1 LILKARG
8 IMEEIE
14 SVTEEQN
21 GAPIPAVSAISGWT
35 RPQVGIVKVNWDA
48 ALNKEM
54 RRIPNPN

>member
-1 LILKARG
+1 
-8 IMEEIE
+8 MEEIE

-35 RPQVGIVKVNWDA
+35 RPQVGLVKVNWDA